1 MICFLPTA
9 AEAGGCECKNRW
21 NMLNLLELLCEI
33 GRFAQ
38 LWFALIYF
46 YSQTWRWLQLKTEKK
61 TTISI
66 ISFVLFVHFCD
77 WQRVLFS
84 PFGKSDSLLNLT
96 NIAQIRPRLGMMM
109 VAPSANRSRTSLSVY
124 TLWIR
129 TDDST
134 RGSEPDQKIILV
146 IEPILKS
153 ITIIINNHK
162 AEEEYQQILISKM
175 AKIIISQ
182 LLLVSL

>member
-1 MICFLPTA
+1 
-9 AEAGGCECKNRW
+9 
-21 NMLNLLELLCEI
+21 
-33 GRFAQ
+33 
-38 LWFALIYF
+38 
-46 YSQTWRWLQLKTEKK
+46 
-61 TTISI
+61 
-66 ISFVLFVHFCD
+66 
-77 WQRVLFS
+77 
-84 PFGKSDSLLNLT
+84 
-96 NIAQIRPRLGMMM
+96 M
-109 VAPSANRSRTSLSVY
+109 VAPSANRSRTSFSVY

-175 AKIIISQ
+175 AKIIIISQ